1 MTTTTPPA
9 APPAPSTIENA
20 LARALQSNVP
30 FVERP
35 FSALGQRLGLSEREV
50 LAAVRRWRDDGRLRE
65 ISAILEGSALGYD
78 SALVAGTVPAGR
90 LDEVA
95 AIVNGHPTVTHN
107 YVRGHDYNLWFTIA
121 VPFERGLE
129 RTLAELARACA
140 VERFHPLRRTHT
152 FKVGVNFD
160 LETRRSATEAVHLEA
175 ARVVAAGE
183 RERELFRALQRPLAL
198 EERPFQALAASAGAT
213 EDELLEFGRR
223 HLGNAMRRYVGT
235 FRHRR
240 LGVHGNGMVVWRVPE
255 AELPRVG
262 PALASARE
270 VSHCYARN
278 AIPGFPYT
286 LYSMVHGPT
295 EEACRE
301 VAARAAERIGD
312 WERLILFSSRE
323 LKKCRLRY
331 FLPELDSWRAPAP
344 PGSSAGVALPAA

>member
-1 MTTTTPPA
+1 MTMN
-9 APPAPSTIENA
+9 APLAPSNVENA
-20 LARALQSNVP
+20 LARALQTQVP

-35 FSALGQRLGLSEREV
+35 FAALGEPLGLSEAEV
-50 LAAVRRWRDDGRLRE
+50 LRVLRTWREDGRLRE

-78 SALVAGTVPAGR
+78 SALVAGKVPEAR
-90 LDEVA
+90 LDAVA
-95 AIVNGHPTVTHN
+95 EIVNGHPTVTHN
-107 YVRGHDYNLWFTIA
+107 YVRGHEYNLWFTIA
-121 VPFERGLE
+121 VPFEIGLE
-129 RTLAELARACA
+129 RTLEQLARACE
-140 VERFHPLRRTHT
+140 VDRFHALRRTHT

-160 LETRRSATEAVHLEA
+160 LETRASATEVVPLAA
-175 ARVVAAGE
+175 ARAVRVGE
-183 RERELFRALQRPLAL
+183 RERSLFRALQAPLAL
-198 EERPFQALAASAGAT
+198 EERPFAGLAAAVGAG
-213 EDELLEFGRR
+213 EEELLAFARG

-262 PALASARE
+262 PELAATRE

-301 VAARAAERIGD
+301 VAAGAAARIGD

-331 FLPELDSWRAPAP
+331 FLPELDAWRAPTPRA
-344 PGSSAGVALPAA
+344 SSSRVSLPAA